1 MCICFHQQTSACQTH
16 QKPRANLF
24 IVNTLYFVTTVL
36 IFRNTNVNTF
46 EHPCN
51 PSQPNTY
58 SRLKFQAIFMLII
71 TILPVVLG
79 KVLYSIVFTG
89 KTYFS
94 NSNKNIVG
102 SSANLNNY
110 TMTCSKTTKINLY
123 TYKQN
128 KWHKYNMYIS

>member
-1 MCICFHQQTSACQTH
+1 
-16 QKPRANLF
+16 
-24 IVNTLYFVTTVL
+24 
-36 IFRNTNVNTF
+36 
-46 EHPCN
+46 
-51 PSQPNTY
+51 
-58 SRLKFQAIFMLII
+58 MLII